1 MRLYPKSRPAQ
12 IRVVAAV
19 CVIGVHLAV
28 LGAILK
34 APGIATRPDIALPE
48 APPIQ
53 FVEIAP
59 DVVDTAPNPE
69 PETKPEPEPAPRED
83 PVPEPP
89 EPAVQ
94 PPDPQDMTPEPPRP
108 KPKPKPRPK
117 PRPEPKPVKRV
128 PQTKPV
134 EAPSAAP
141 TGTATAVATPKA
153 PAPDLNTPRL
163 IGHVNYLGQRP
174 MPEYPRQAQRRGEK
188 GRVVVRVLISPQGTV
203 ANVTLRVSSGY
214 GMLDESALKAARL
227 ARFKPY
233 TVNGVAYPAL
243 ADIPFDFVL

>member
-1 MRLYPKSRPAQ
+1 M
-12 IRVVAAV
+12 
-19 CVIGVHLAV
+19 
-28 LGAILK
+28 
-34 APGIATRPDIALPE
+34 ALPE
-48 APPIQ
+48 ALPIQ

-69 PETKPEPEPAPRED
+69 PAAKPEPEPSPQEEPAP
-83 PVPEPP
+83 VPP
-89 EPAVQ
+89 EPVVQ
-94 PPDPQDMTPEPPRP
+94 PPDPHDITREPPKP
-108 KPKPKPRPK
+108 KLKPKPRPK
-117 PRPEPKPVKRV
+117 PRPELKAVRPA
-128 PQTKPV
+128 PQIKPV
-134 EAPSAAP
+134 EAPSVAP

-153 PAPDLNTPRL
+153 PAPDRNVPHL

-203 ANVTLRVSSGY
+203 ASVKLRVSSGY
-214 GMLDESALKAARL
+214 GMLDESALRAARL

>member
-1 MRLYPKSRPAQ
+1 
-12 IRVVAAV
+12 
-19 CVIGVHLAV
+19 VIGVHLAV

-34 APGIATRPDIALPE
+34 APGIATRPDIVLPE
-48 APPIQ
+48 ALPIR

-69 PETKPEPEPAPRED
+69 PETNAEPEPTPQEASI
-83 PVPEPP
+83 PESP
-89 EPAVQ
+89 EPAAQ
-94 PPDPQDMTPEPPRP
+94 PPDPHDITPEAP

-117 PRPEPKPVKRV
+117 PRPEPKPKSVKPA
-128 PQTKPV
+128 PQPKPV

-141 TGTATAVATPKA
+141 TGTATTVATPKA

-163 IGHVNYLGQRP
+163 VGHVNYLGQRP
-174 MPEYPRQAQRRGEK
+174 VPEYPRNAQRRGEK

-214 GMLDESALKAARL
+214 GMLDESALRAARL